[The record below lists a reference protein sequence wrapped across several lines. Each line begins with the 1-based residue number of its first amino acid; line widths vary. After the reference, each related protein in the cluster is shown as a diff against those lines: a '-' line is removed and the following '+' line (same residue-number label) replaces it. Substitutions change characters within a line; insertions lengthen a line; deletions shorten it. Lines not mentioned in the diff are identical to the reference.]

1 MINTAIAKAYARRIH
16 RGEIVLE
23 EVKLKVPA
31 DMFSEIEYQLEQM
44 K

>member
-1 MINTAIAKAYARRIH
+1 MINTAIAKAYARRIC

-31 DMFSEIEYQLEQM
+31 DMFAEIEYQLEQM